1 MTLQEFDTAL
11 KGWSADIYELAA
23 PKGLMEYAVWHKY
36 GTQSSF
42 ADDRNAV
49 GLPKVQIDIF
59 SQQRDNIF
67 AENICTAL
75 EALSLPFS
83 IVSEEYDPEYSAYRT
98 ILQLV
103 VI

>member
-1 MTLQEFDTAL
+1 MTLQEFDAAL
-11 KGWSADIYELAA
+11 KERSKNVYELSA

-42 ADDRNAV
+42 ANDRNEV
-49 GLPKVQIDIF
+49 DLPRVQIDIF

-67 AENICTAL
+67 AEDICAAL
-75 EALSLPFS
+75 WAMDLPYS
-83 IVSEEYDPEYSAYRT
+83 VVSDGYDPDYNAFRT

-103 VI
+103 VV